1 MSKYVN
7 TTENTNFNTRLAN
20 NHIVEE
26 PYYDEVNI
34 EEAQL
39 ELDEILKEGGEEI
52 LIREK
57 LMFEPQSVN
66 LNNIY
71 CHFLEPKEWIFLI
84 LGIIG
89 ALVAGGS
96 MPFLFYLGSDIMSN
110 AGNSGELKNVNV
122 PPQIKE
128 MIIKAKKESIRS
140 SMNLNIKRYLIV
152 GAISFVF
159 SFMSG
164 FCWHYVGNKCSYNFK
179 KRYFTLLLSQEQGW
193 FDSYNTYELA
203 NKVQAQ
209 IEEVEQGIGIQVGL
223 LLSGIFQFIV
233 GFIVA
238 FIRSWKVSLIMLS
251 LTPIVFLIFYFLHKT
266 LRRGIII
273 GRKTW
278 ESAGGLAEEI
288 IYNIKTVASFANF
301 EYELKRFNEKVD
313 ISWRIG
319 LINAYKLAFFN
330 GLIIFILYLC
340 LFICIT
346 VGRTLVKKDYNPV
359 EGRDLLGGDVY
370 AAAVCVL
377 IGFGTVA
384 KIAPNIKRIQ
394 DSCAA
399 SSDYFNLY
407 KRKPQM
413 DYSQSIQRPPSSEI
427 QGRIEFR
434 NVNFSYPSD
443 QEHKLILSNLNLMF
457 EPGKKVALV
466 GESGCGKS
474 TIVNLIERLYDVTG
488 GQLLIDG
495 IDIKNYDIEYLRNFI
510 GYVQQEP
517 VLFNTSIR
525 ENIIFGREEFLSS
538 IGDIDELVSNACD
551 DSYSS
556 EFITNFKEEI
566 DYVVGIKG
574 SKLSGGQKQRIAIA
588 RAILAQP

>member
-1 MSKYVN
+1 MNDMNKYEDNTEDTNVN
-7 TTENTNFNTRLAN
+7 IRFAN
-20 NHIVEE
+20 NHILED
-26 PYYDEVNI
+26 PYFEEVNI
-34 EEAQL
+34 KEAQL
-39 ELDEILKEGGEEI
+39 ELDEILKEGGDEI

-66 LNNIY
+66 LYDIY
-71 CHFLEPKEWIFLI
+71 CHFLEPREWIFLV

-89 ALVAGGS
+89 AIVAGGS
-96 MPFLFYLGSDIMSN
+96 MPLLFYIGSDVLSN
-110 AGNSGELKNVNV
+110 SANTSESRNMNL
-122 PPQIKE
+122 PPHIKE
-128 MIIKAKKESIRS
+128 MILNIIKNSVRS
-140 SMNLNIKRYLIV
+140 SMNLNIKRYLIT

-159 SFMSG
+159 SFISG
-164 FCWHYVGNKCSYNFK
+164 FCWQYIGNKCSYNFK

-193 FDSYNTYELA
+193 FDSYNTYELS

-223 LLSGIFQFIV
+223 LISGISQFIV

-238 FIRSWKVSLIMLS
+238 FIKSWKLSLIMIS
-251 LTPIVFLIFYFLHKT
+251 LTPIVLIISFILHKI

-278 ESAGGLAEEI
+278 ENAGGLAEEI

-313 ISWRIG
+313 ISWKIG
-319 LINAYKLAFFN
+319 LINAFKLAFFN
-330 GLIIFILYLC
+330 GLNIFILYIS
-340 LFICIT
+340 LFLNFI

-359 EGRDLLGGDVY
+359 EGRDLLAGDVY
-370 AAAVCVL
+370 GAGVCII
-377 IGFGTVA
+377 IGFGTIA

-399 SSDYFNLY
+399 ASDYFNLY

-443 QEHKLILSNLNLMF
+443 QENKLILSNLNLMF

-488 GQLLIDG
+488 GQVLIDG

-510 GYVQQEP
+510 GYVLQEP
-517 VLFNTSIR
+517 VLFDTSIR
-525 ENIIFGREEFLSS
+525 QNIIFGREEYLSS
-538 IGDIDELVSNACD
+538 IGDIDQLVSSACD

-556 EFITNFKEEI
+556 EFINNLKEKI
-566 DYVVGIKG
+566 GYVVGIKG
-574 SKLSGGQKQRIAIA
+574 SKLSGG
-588 RAILAQP
+588 